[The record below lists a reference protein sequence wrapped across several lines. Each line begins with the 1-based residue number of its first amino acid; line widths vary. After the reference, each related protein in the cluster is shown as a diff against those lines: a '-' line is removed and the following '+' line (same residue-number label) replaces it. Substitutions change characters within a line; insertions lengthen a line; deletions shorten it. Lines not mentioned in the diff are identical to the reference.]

1 MKFTTDSYIEIGST
15 HNICEDYSLNGIING
30 EMPYII
36 VCDGCSSSKMTD
48 FGARI
53 LAHAC
58 KMAIHERYGNI
69 KELLQIL
76 NHDKDDIGNL
86 LRTEIY
92 LKTINVARTAAA
104 NFCLPYTACD
114 ATLLYAFIYDKKLY
128 VTAYGDG
135 NIIINRKKEDGT
147 KLNTWINL
155 TYESNAPFYLS
166 YKMDMA
172 RETGYLQDE
181 RFGKRPLK
189 IDTYDSY
196 RGIPDPN
203 PEIDSREIAPKD
215 NFTLEMSVEGIESIT
230 LSSDGMESYSHVYKR
245 LCENPMPTDEEIQ
258 SLKPYDIMHRMVEY
272 KNHNGEFVKRR
283 MKRMRQEVEAIQGE
297 HYDDVSSATIW
308 VEHD

>member
-1 MKFTTDSYIEIGST
+1 MKFTTDSYIEIGSA

-58 KMAIHERYGNI
+58 KTALYERYGSI

-92 LKTINVARTAAA
+92 LKTINVARTAVA
-104 NFCLPYTACD
+104 NFGLPYTVCD

-135 NIIINRKKEDGT
+135 NIIINRKHNIDNKST
-147 KLNTWINL
+147 TWINL
-155 TYESNAPFYLS
+155 KYESNAPFYIS
-166 YKMDMA
+166 YGMDMA
-172 RETGYLQDE
+172 RENGYLQDE
-181 RFGKRPLK
+181 RFGKKTLK
-189 IDTYDSY
+189 IDTCHSY
-196 RGIPDPN
+196 TAMPGPQ
-203 PEIDSREIAPKD
+203 IDSREIPSSE
-215 NFTLEMSVEGIESIT
+215 NFTLDMITGDIESIT
-230 LSSDGMESYSHVYKR
+230 LSSDGMESYMHAHKR
-245 LCENPMPTDEEIQ
+245 LCVNPMPTDEEIQ
-258 SLKPYDIMHRMVEY
+258 SLKPYSIMQRMVGY
-272 KNHNGEFVKRR
+272 KNYNGEFVKRR